1 MVRRPRRALH
11 REEQGVTSVIA
22 MVILFPLLFLFI
34 LLAVQATV
42 AYRTNQVA
50 AHAAQ
55 EGARLARTRNGSDAL
70 GRAQAWKILNALSP
84 GTVLDP
90 HVDVRRNS
98 DTVRVEVRGRAY
110 SVVPWLHPPIKQV
123 SEGKVE
129 KFRGPDSP

>member
-1 MVRRPRRALH
+1 VA
-11 REEQGVTSVIA
+11 SVIA
-22 MVILFPLLFLFI
+22 MTILFPLLFLFV

-70 GRAQAWKILNALSP
+70 GRAEAWKILGALGP

-90 HVDVRRNS
+90 KVDVLRNG

-110 SVVPWLHPPIKQV
+110 SVVPWLHPPVRQV

-129 KFRGPDSP
+129 RFRGPGSQ